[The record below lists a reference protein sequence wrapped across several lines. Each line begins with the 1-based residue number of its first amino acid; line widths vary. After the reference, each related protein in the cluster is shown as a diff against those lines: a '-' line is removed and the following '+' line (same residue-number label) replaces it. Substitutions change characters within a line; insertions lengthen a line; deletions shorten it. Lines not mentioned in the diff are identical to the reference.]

1 MLRRFSWQFG
11 RGRPH
16 RDRETECVLYSMP
29 YLVPRNRVL
38 SLLDALHALQY
49 LVPRAAALAQ
59 PSDPYALSSSYTHAT
74 HTPCI
79 QTRLGCTR
87 ESMPKCACTRIHA
100 HTLMPLTLP
109 VYRTLHTR
117 PHSPPQL
124 ITCGHREAAARALR
138 PRILALFPRRSCLDF
153 PFCVPPLPLNLHP
166 PPQSFLPL
174 SASSSAGTCAHGT
187 ENLKIAALPSF
198 EASSGGRDRIARR
211 RHPIETHQIS

>member
-74 HTPCI
+74 YTPCI

-109 VYRTLHTR
+109 VHTTYTTSLATSVNNLR
-117 PHSPPQL
+117 PPRGCRSSLASPHSSL
-124 ITCGHREAAARALR
+124 VSTK
-138 PRILALFPRRSCLDF
+138 ILP
-153 PFCVPPLPLNLHP
+153 
-166 PPQSFLPL
+166 
-174 SASSSAGTCAHGT
+174 
-187 ENLKIAALPSF
+187 
-198 EASSGGRDRIARR
+198 
-211 RHPIETHQIS
+211 